1 MLDYAFNKEKCIK
14 QYESLGGGL
23 SKEKVEVMR
32 KKYGSNVLSEKKGKS
47 FIFVLTFFQIWF
59 FTISGIILI
68 MHLIM
73 DINAY

>member
-14 QYESLGGGL
+14 KYESLGGGL

-47 FIFVLTFFQIWF
+47 FGVLRKFVRRFGKQGVLVFFKVE
-59 FTISGIILI
+59 
-68 MHLIM
+68 H
-73 DINAY
+73 